1 MKFQKQKQNWI
12 NGENDRA
19 EGIHVLHY
27 NGIEK
32 KDKIKAFAIVNYGLI
47 NQIKRLDN

>member
-1 MKFQKQKQNWI
+1 MVKM
-12 NGENDRA
+12 
-19 EGIHVLHY
+19 
-27 NGIEK
+27 IELRVYMYCIITESKK